1 MKILG
6 IDPGTVVT
14 GIGIVEKNESGL
26 KCLSAGKVRT
36 SPQSSLSVRLNNI
49 FDGLQKII
57 AEYSPDESA
66 VENLFFARDAT
77 AALKLGHAR
86 GVVLLAIEKSGIPV
100 AEYMPTEVKKSVLG
114 YGRGTKEQIQHMV
127 KLILNLPEKK
137 MLSDVSDALAVAIC
151 HIHNR
156 GTEEKLKNAR

>member
-1 MKILG
+1 MKVLG
-6 IDPGTVVT
+6 IDPGTVIT
-14 GIGIVEKNESGL
+14 GIGIVEENESGL
-26 KCLSAGKVRT
+26 KCIYAGKVRT
-36 SPQSSLSVRLNNI
+36 SPNSGLSVRLNNI
-49 FDGLQKII
+49 FDELQKVI

-86 GVVLLAIEKSGIPV
+86 GVALLAIERSGLPV

-114 YGRGTKEQIQHMV
+114 YGRGTKDQIQHMV
-127 KLILNLPEKK
+127 KLILNLPDTK
-137 MLSDVSDALAVAIC
+137 MLLDVSDALAVAIC

-156 GTEEKLKNAR
+156 GTEEKLKRAR